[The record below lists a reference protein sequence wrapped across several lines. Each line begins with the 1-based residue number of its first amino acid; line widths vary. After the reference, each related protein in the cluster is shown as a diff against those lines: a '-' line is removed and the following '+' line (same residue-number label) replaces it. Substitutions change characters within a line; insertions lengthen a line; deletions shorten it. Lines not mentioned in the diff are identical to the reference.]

1 MGSMSE
7 PLLFQE
13 PTIVKISEDERISGN
28 MAIEHIAE
36 AVIALHRDGFVVLEN
51 VVDQEHCDVLD
62 KLMCEEAE
70 KMAKDQKTIWNDNV
84 HAPKEKRSGNMQHAP
99 PLQPELMYEDIWAN
113 KLTATVVAAILGP
126 NPRCNFA
133 DGNTALGAGY
143 GGRQIVHADM
153 AYNFPQMP
161 CTITANYY
169 LKDASPANGS
179 TELWLGSSRDT
190 TFRDHKACRELG
202 PGDDPYMPKK
212 ISLHT
217 EDDNYAMEANFG
229 VREECLAARR
239 KFAPPVQPS
248 VKGGSVMLR
257 DLRLWHAGIAN
268 PSNKTRIMLNFIH
281 TPWWYECPTRV
292 NLPEN
297 ARPLVDAWAKRE
309 NPMVFAARY
318 FADEAECRAQQ
329 FGIDFSSRNKGYWR
343 SLDNTLAAGFTFI
356 DA

>member
-1 MGSMSE
+1 MGSVSE

-36 AVIALHRDGFVVLEN
+36 AVVALHRDGFVVLEN

-62 KLMCEEAE
+62 KLMCEEAGH
-70 KMAKDQKTIWNDNV
+70 MAKDPKTI
-84 HAPKEKRSGNMQHAP
+84 RT
-99 PLQPELMYEDIWAN
+99 I
-113 KLTATVVAAILGP
+113 AILGP

-143 GGRQIVHADM
+143 GGRQGVHADM

-169 LKDASPANGS
+169 LKDASLANGS

-190 TFRDHKACRELG
+190 NFRDHKACRELG

-229 VREECLAARR
+229 VREECLQARR
-239 KFAPPVQPS
+239 RFAPPVQPS

-268 PSNKTRIMLNFIH
+268 FSDKTRIMLNVIH
-281 TPWWYECPTRV
+281 TPGWYECPTSV
-292 NLPEN
+292 NLPGN
-297 ARPLVDAWAKRE
+297 ARPLVNAWAKRE

-318 FADEAECRAQQ
+318 LADEAECRAQQ
-329 FGIDFSSRNKGYWR
+329 FRVDFSSRNKGYWG
-343 SLDNTLAAGFTFI
+343 SLDNTLAAGFAFI

>member
-1 MGSMSE
+1 
-7 PLLFQE
+7 
-13 PTIVKISEDERISGN
+13 
-28 MAIEHIAE
+28 
-36 AVIALHRDGFVVLEN
+36 
-51 VVDQEHCDVLD
+51 
-62 KLMCEEAE
+62 
-70 KMAKDQKTIWNDNV
+70 
-84 HAPKEKRSGNMQHAP
+84 
-99 PLQPELMYEDIWAN
+99 MYEDIWSN
-113 KLTATVVAAILGP
+113 KMTATVLSAILGP
-126 NPRCNFA
+126 NPVCNFA
-133 DGNTALGAGY
+133 DGNTALGDGY
-143 GGRQIVHADM
+143 GGRQGVHADM

-229 VREECLAARR
+229 VRDDCLEARR

-268 PSNKTRIMLNFIH
+268 PSNRTRIMLNFIH
-281 TPWWYECPTRV
+281 TPWWYKVRFRPT
-292 NLPEN
+292 
-297 ARPLVDAWAKRE
+297 K
-309 NPMVFAARY
+309 
-318 FADEAECRAQQ
+318 
-329 FGIDFSSRNKGYWR
+329 I
-343 SLDNTLAAGFTFI
+343 
-356 DA
+356 